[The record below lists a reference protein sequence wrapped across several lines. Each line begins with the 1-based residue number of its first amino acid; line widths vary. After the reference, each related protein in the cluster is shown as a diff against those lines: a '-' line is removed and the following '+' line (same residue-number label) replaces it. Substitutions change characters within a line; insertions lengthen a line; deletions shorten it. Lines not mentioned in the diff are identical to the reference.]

1 MTNKK
6 NLINKMNNNIIE
18 YTMGAGRA
26 HLYILFMA
34 PPVLLLYLVPF
45 ILIWD
50 TETLVSDILLYIEYS
65 IPVIP
70 AGIIMHELLH
80 GAGWSLFTQ
89 KGFKSVKFGFNWKF
103 LAPYCHCREPLKVK
117 HYITGT
123 LMPLVILGVLPA
135 LLAIGLGNGALLIFG
150 IIFTWT
156 AGGDIISLFMLRN
169 LESDSYVFDHP
180 DKMGFYTRND
190 EPAGKL

>member
-1 MTNKK
+1 
-6 NLINKMNNNIIE
+6 
-18 YTMGAGRA
+18 
-26 HLYILFMA
+26 MA

-135 LLAIGLGNGALLIFG
+135 LLAIALGNGALLIFG

-190 EPAGKL
+190 EPAGKP